1 MLVRELQEYE
11 ASMADNNSKKD
22 MQVKNKMLE
31 FMSDYYGRM
40 KSDMGINQNYGVEQD
55 DRELDAVLR

>member
-22 MQVKNKMLE
+22 MQVKNKMLD
-31 FMSDYYGRM
+31 FMTDYYGRM
-40 KSDMGINQNYGVEQD
+40 KSDMGIN
-55 DRELDAVLR
+55 